1 MSTEAEIR
9 AKYKKLHDD
18 LTERYYQRHELT
30 KEEFDLQ
37 HGKIWADMEAELI
50 AGGYLTISPPPRNLE
65 AEIDEL
71 KKRVE
76 RIERKFQL

>member
-1 MSTEAEIR
+1 MGIAEI
-9 AKYKKLHDD
+9 KETYKNLHDSLSD
-18 LTERYYQRHELT
+18 SYYKRHELT

-50 AGGYLTISPPPRNLE
+50 AEGHIQPPKPARDLV

-71 KKRVE
+71 KN
-76 RIERKFQL
+76 RIAILETKTV